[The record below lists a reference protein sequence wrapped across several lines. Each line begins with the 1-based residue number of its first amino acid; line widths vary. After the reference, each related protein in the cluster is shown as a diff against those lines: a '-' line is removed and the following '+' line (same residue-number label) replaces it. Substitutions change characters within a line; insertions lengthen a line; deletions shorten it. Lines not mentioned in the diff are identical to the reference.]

1 MTKRNT
7 DFTLT
12 KLDDLFTT
20 QEQRDDAK
28 LERVQNIPLCELH
41 PFKDH
46 PFRVQNDEEMK
57 RMIESIKKSEQLL
70 RLWQDPLATDMRL
83 SPGTDDLRLIK
94 NLGLKLCR

>member
-12 KLDDLFTT
+12 KLDDLFTM

-28 LERVQNIPLCELH
+28 LERVQNILLCELH
-41 PFKDH
+41 PFKNH
-46 PFRVQNDEEMK
+46 PFKVQNDEEMK
-57 RMIESIKKSEQLL
+57 RMIESIKKSGQLL
-70 RLWQDPLATDMRL
+70 RLWQDPLTADMRL

>member
-41 PFKDH
+41 PFKNH
-46 PFRVQNDEEMK
+46 PFKVQNDEEMK
-57 RMIESIKKSEQLL
+57 RMIESIKKVGSSQKY
-70 RLWQDPLATDMRL
+70 PPG
-83 SPGTDDLRLIK
+83 SPAFDILFSGFPAESQMPPHHPRW
-94 NLGLKLCR
+94 NLK

>member
-28 LERVQNIPLCELH
+28 RERVQNISLCELH
-41 PFKDH
+41 PFKNH
-46 PFRVQNDEEMK
+46 PFKVQNDEEMK
-57 RMIESIKKSEQLL
+57 RMIESIKKVGGNYSGCGK
-70 RLWQDPLATDMRL
+70 TH
-83 SPGTDDLRLIK
+83 
-94 NLGLKLCR
+94 